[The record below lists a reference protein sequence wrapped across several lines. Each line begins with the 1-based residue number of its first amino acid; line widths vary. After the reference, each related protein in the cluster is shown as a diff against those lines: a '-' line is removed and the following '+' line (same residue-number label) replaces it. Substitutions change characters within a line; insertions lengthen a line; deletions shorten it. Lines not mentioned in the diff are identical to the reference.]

1 MQDRGADVSQ
11 SLSHQSARH
20 VCDSDDA
27 LSLMLFACVRDPH
40 RPFVPALCIRCRR
53 GHCPLRAGCRR
64 IRHRHLDP
72 PSIHRERESLISHH
86 PRLQPP
92 ERHIRSALCRIHRRQ
107 PLLIE
112 VRLRCRARDVVERPR
127 RQRHQHGKKK
137 QQAQRHGPF
146 SPIHSAAPSCRNLHT
161 REDSSGNP
169 SLPPT
174 SDAGA
179 RRRSRA
185 RPRHS

>member
-1 MQDRGADVSQ
+1 MSPSLLVSQ

-27 LSLMLFACVRDPH
+27 LALMLFTCVRDPH
-40 RPFVPALCIRCRR
+40 RPLVPAFCVRCRR
-53 GHCPLRAGCRR
+53 QDDPLRAGCRR

-72 PSIHRERESLISHH
+72 PSIHRERESLISHR

-112 VRLRCRARDVVERPR
+112 VRLRGGAGDIVERSR
-127 RQRHQHGKKK
+127 RQRHQHRKKK
-137 QQAQRHGPF
+137 QQAQRHGSF
-146 SPIHSAAPSCRNLHT
+146 SSIHSAAPFCRNRHT
-161 REDSSGNP
+161 REGSFGNP
-169 SLPPT
+169 SFPLT
-174 SDAGA
+174 GDAGS
-179 RRRSRA
+179 RRRSQA
-185 RPRHS
+185 IPPRS